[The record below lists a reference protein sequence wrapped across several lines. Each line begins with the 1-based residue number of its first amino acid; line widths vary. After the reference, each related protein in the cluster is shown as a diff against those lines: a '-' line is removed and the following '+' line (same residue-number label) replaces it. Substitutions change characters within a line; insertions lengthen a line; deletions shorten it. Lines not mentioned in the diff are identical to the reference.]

1 MEASTAGEQSSVG
14 PPGSDGGKGPQS
26 LGKASKAKKAPARGR
41 AQSIA
46 GSDRAPDAGPA
57 AASAGTLVGN
67 QALLAEIVSR
77 VTQSL
82 LASTEP
88 RANQSAAGQA
98 PPATA
103 SGPAA
108 ASLPGREELLRSIQQ
123 IQEGLLTA
131 NGGRAPGVGGG
142 AASPPVGPTEKDPAK
157 LLAQQKRRLRKV
169 KLGKPPA
176 LHDWSHAKA
185 QLSQERPKGEAEAAS
200 SQAAGTAAVP
210 GGPDPVHSAP
220 PRQAP
225 HNPSARLLAPTSSVP
240 PVPAFSM
247 PPPVIPGAAFRT
259 AAPSEPSSYSAGSPF
274 QRPPAPYELH
284 RGHLQGA
291 YPSTAPLLPGLSAE
305 KDSLPQRR
313 LIPLA
318 PTPSAGPSQSASLSE
333 APSSA
338 MFVDL
343 RPKKKRGPAPKKVK
357 DPKVR
362 DHGGKGCLP
371 SLLVNPAYDSNH

>member
-1 MEASTAGEQSSVG
+1 VG
-14 PPGSDGGKGPQS
+14 PPGSDGRKGPQS
-26 LGKASKAKKAPARGR
+26 SGKASKAKKAPARGR
-41 AQSIA
+41 APSID

-82 LASTEP
+82 LASTEAQ
-88 RANQSAAGQA
+88 ANQFAAGQA

-123 IQEGLLTA
+123 IQEGLLIA
-131 NGGRAPGVGGG
+131 NAGRAPGVGGG
-142 AASPPVGPTEKDPAK
+142 AASPPVGPAENDPKK
-157 LLAQQKRRLRKV
+157 LLAQQNRRLRKV

-176 LHDWSHAKA
+176 LHDRSHAKA

-200 SQAAGTAAVP
+200 SQAAGTAAGP
-210 GGPDPVHSAP
+210 GGPEAVHSAP
-220 PRQAP
+220 PPPQAP
-225 HNPSARLLAPTSSVP
+225 HNPSARLLAPTFSVP

-247 PPPVIPGAAFRT
+247 PPPVIPGASIPS
-259 AAPSEPSSYSAGSPF
+259 AAPSEPSSYSAGSH
-274 QRPPAPYELH
+274 PPAPYELH

-291 YPSTAPLLPGLSAE
+291 YPSAAPLLPGFSAE

-318 PTPSAGPSQSASLSE
+318 PTPSAGPSASASLSE
-333 APSSA
+333 PASSG

-343 RPKKKRGPAPKKVK
+343 RPKRKRGPAPKKVK

-362 DHGGKGCLP
+362 DHGCLP
-371 SLLVNPAYDSNH
+371 SLLVNPSYHSNH